1 MKSTP
6 EHIVKGHLLADLG
19 AWYGVHG
26 DCGVVEEPELGW
38 ARLRVPLGVWGVWRG
53 RVAQLAHTPA
63 PAAGDLQCQPR
74 TGGGLLLQL
83 GLGVED
89 DEDGVLAAGEGDE
102 AQQARHAEHGHHHR
116 HQLLAAAAARRLRH
130 EVVRVQV
137 SVARN
142 PGRLRGAP
150 HVPVC
155 KQSTQVGRFTLN
167 TFMKRNKMFKISHAV
182 CCVLCWY

>member
-1 MKSTP
+1 MHVAWCCVSVLKSDP
-6 EHIVKGHLLADLG
+6 KIPKSRDRRPKFSRYILADLG
-19 AWYGVHG
+19 AGYGVHG

-38 ARLRVPLGVWGVWRG
+38 AWLGVPLGVRGVWRG
-53 RVAQLAHTPA
+53 RVAHLAHTPA

-74 TGGGLLLQL
+74 RGGGLLLQL

-102 AQQARHAEHGHHHR
+102 AQQAGHAEHGHHHR
-116 HQLLAAAAARRLRH
+116 HQLAAAAARRLRR
-130 EVVRVQV
+130 EEAVSVQV

-167 TFMKRNKMFKISHAV
+167 TFT
-182 CCVLCWY
+182 